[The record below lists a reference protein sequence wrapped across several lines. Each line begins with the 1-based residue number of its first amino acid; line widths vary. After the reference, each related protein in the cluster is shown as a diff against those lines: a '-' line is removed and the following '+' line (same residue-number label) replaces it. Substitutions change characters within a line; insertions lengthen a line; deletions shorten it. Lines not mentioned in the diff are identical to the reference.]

1 MAVAQASKIAKK
13 PWGGKPINSLD
24 VVMEA
29 LDYLD
34 MPVPSREAV
43 AILAA
48 STEKARFKGAIEECL
63 MMNGGK
69 PPSVDSKRYLFGL
82 VSCISEMM
90 QSAVQQIGYGEVG
103 FDVLIQIGKTNGMAF
118 RSAINAAMTKTDPN
132 HHMSFDF
139 VETELAQACEGLGLP
154 PIAKPNRPRPVAS
167 QQQAAPASPVDSSA
181 PARQQASSPQASSS
195 NSEDAGEVINNNNGD
210 DDRRFLST
218 HVYGGKAAL
227 CFNASTSRDKT
238 NYTIGVDAAVAVS
251 ERTYD
256 WKTAI
261 KIQLGHKELPLL
273 YAVLVGWRNS
283 VKFDA
288 HGAENDKSFEIE
300 RQDGKFFVKVSAK
313 GQPQRAVPMGAQDAY
328 PVSLVVLSQ
337 IIKQAPKE
345 LQDHADIII
354 HMMKQTLQ
362 IKPVAA

>member
-1 MAVAQASKIAKK
+1 MAVAQASKVAKK
-13 PWGGKPINSLD
+13 PWGGKPINSVD

-43 AILAA
+43 TILAS

-69 PPSVDSKRYLFGL
+69 PPSVESKRYLFGL

-90 QSAVQQIGYGEVG
+90 RSAVQQIGYGEVG
-103 FDVLIQIGKTNGMAF
+103 FDVLIQVGKSNGMAF

-139 VETELAQACEGLGLP
+139 VETELSQACDGLGLP
-154 PIAKPNRPRPVAS
+154 PIAKHNRPRPVAS
-167 QQQAAPASPVDSSA
+167 QRQAA
-181 PARQQASSPQASSS
+181 PARQQASAPQASSS
-195 NSEDAGEVINNNNGD
+195 NSEDADEVINNNGD
-210 DDRRFLST
+210 DDKRFLST

-238 NYTIGVDAAVAVS
+238 NYTIGVDAAVAIG

-256 WKTAI
+256 WKAAI

-288 HGAENDKSFEIE
+288 HGAANDKSFEIE